1 MKMNYK
7 KQGDFMG
14 FLDFFGKKQVELTE
28 GQKKWNMMWE
38 SWAEGE
44 AVSPYAELMTYQSEI
59 NNGGHLQY
67 FENVKNT
74 GDLRKELSVLENI
87 LPLKLKANLQ
97 EVYKAYLN
105 SDTNIGEIAEHCDNV
120 FYENEEEI
128 NFILQSYSA
137 EFKL

>member
-1 MKMNYK
+1 
-7 KQGDFMG
+7 MG
-14 FLDFFGKKQVELTE
+14 FLDFFWKKQIELTE

-38 SWAEGE
+38 SWSEGE

>member
-1 MKMNYK
+1 
-7 KQGDFMG
+7 
-14 FLDFFGKKQVELTE
+14 
-28 GQKKWNMMWE
+28 MMWE

>member
-14 FLDFFGKKQVELTE
+14 FLDFLGKKQVELTE